1 MLVYTVCVLVDTI
14 CTSVLG
20 PCSVWQQFHGWPQQH
35 PPSPSRTPKNG
46 TLETQSTALFSRQP
60 RDRSSLSRSGLIIF
74 NEFPTANDFTPC
86 GNSEET
92 KKVTQLHLFLSQPPA
107 RLIYLLPSA
116 ASPQTQKP
124 RRAPQRGSQGQDG
137 KVGEREPGNGGKNSY
152 FSCKEGSRCPGGT
165 RDFQLLALNQL

>member
-107 RLIYLLPSA
+107 RLFICCLQQPV
-116 ASPQTQKP
+116 P
-124 RRAPQRGSQGQDG
+124 RLRNLEGPRSGGPKGRTGRLERGSQGMEE
-137 KVGEREPGNGGKNSY
+137 KTHISLAKREADAQVVHVTSNYLP
-152 FSCKEGSRCPGGT
+152 
-165 RDFQLLALNQL
+165 